1 LTKPVSLL
9 LAMSLL
15 AAGLAQKPDNAL
27 EVETRSRGKYH
38 ADWPPGPLRDSMPSW
53 AAPGKIRFSR
63 WDGGRIETAKA
74 FLSGWE
80 GLNPPHPDLLYTMT
94 NWYDLATV
102 QLLKEA
108 HINLIWIT
116 MSVGF
121 SNETEAA
128 HREDVRR
135 YIAECHLH
143 GIRVMAYQSV
153 ANIFWEDMFKVV
165 PASKGWLSLLP
176 NGQPQPYGAGRYE
189 KMGRIT
195 RYLADLA
202 NPDWRTYLKKRI
214 DLAIE
219 SGADGL
225 MYDNGRGEEIFN
237 VYHEMMQ
244 YAASRRR
251 DFLVMAN
258 VHWSNFTMNRLLNA
272 ITTEDGLEPGLWS
285 AKSPG
290 YERLK
295 SHYSY
300 LMPIGDRLLVNNV
313 GLLRIHE
320 TLIEGWK
327 PAMIED
333 GHRERAGRLEALMS
347 PQRSQLAL
355 AENMMYGVA
364 LEQFIE
370 ARPAHDLLTGEPET
384 RASWSA
390 IGKYNRFFEE
400 HTDLYTGARSR
411 ASLAI
416 VLDDRGDGL
425 PLLDGLGARRVIFNV
440 LYERD
445 LSAETL
451 SGYKAVAILSARVV
465 RDSALAAVEEFVR
478 KGGVLIA
485 AGPAGSLD
493 EHDRKRPRNP
503 FATRRVDSGQSIY
516 FDRLPA
522 PDELAKT
529 LLRASGEGLVH
540 LEAPPGIL
548 YNVTEQRDR
557 GRVLVHLLNYTLS
570 PVADLDLKVMGTYRS
585 ARLVSPDG
593 AASFAVA
600 PVLGP
605 AYAELRIPGLR
616 IYSLVVLERK

>member
-1 LTKPVSLL
+1 MKKPVWLL
-9 LAMSLL
+9 LATSLL
-15 AAGLAQKPDNAL
+15 AVGLAQKPDNAL
-27 EVETRSRGKYH
+27 EVETRSRGKYR
-38 ADWPPGPLRDSMPSW
+38 AVWPPGPSRDSMPAW

-102 QLLKEA
+102 RLLKEA
-108 HINLIWIT
+108 RINLIWIT
-116 MSVGF
+116 LSVGF

-128 HREDVRR
+128 HREGVRR
-135 YIAECHLH
+135 YIAECHRQ

-153 ANIFWEDMFKVV
+153 ANIFWEDMFEAV
-165 PASKGWLSLLP
+165 PASKGWLSMLP
-176 NGQPQPYGAGRYE
+176 DGKPQPYGAGRYD

-202 NPDWRTYLKKRI
+202 NPDWRAYLKKRI

-225 MYDNGRGEEIFN
+225 MYDNGRGDEIFN
-237 VYHEMMQ
+237 TYHEMMQ

-258 VHWSNFTMNRLLNA
+258 VHWNYFTMNRLLNT
-272 ITTEDGLEPGLWS
+272 ITTEDGVEPGLWS

-290 YERLK
+290 YERMK
-295 SHYSY
+295 PHYPY
-300 LMPIGDRLLVNNV
+300 LMPVGDKLLVNNV

-320 TLIEGWK
+320 TLMEGWK

-333 GHRERAGRLEALMS
+333 GHREGPGRLEALMS

-370 ARPAHDLLTGEPET
+370 ARPAHELLTGKPAAV
-384 RASWSA
+384 ASWSA
-390 IGKYNRFFEE
+390 IGQYNRFFEE
-400 HTDLYTGARSR
+400 HADLYTDARSR
-411 ASLAI
+411 APLAI
-416 VLDDRGDGL
+416 VLDDHGEGL
-425 PLLDGLGARRVIFNV
+425 PLLDGLGARRVMFNV
-440 LYERD
+440 IYERD
-445 LSAETL
+445 LSAAAL

-478 KGGVLIA
+478 KGGTLVA
-485 AGPAGSLD
+485 AAPAGSLD
-493 EHDRKRPRNP
+493 EHDRKRPRSP
-503 FATRRVDSGQSIY
+503 FSTRAIGAGQSTY
-516 FDRLPA
+516 FDRLP
-522 PDELAKT
+522 PVDELAKT
-529 LLRASGEGLVH
+529 LLKASGEGLVH

-548 YNVTEQRDR
+548 YNVTERRDR
-557 GRVLVHLLNYTLS
+557 NRVLVHLLNYTLS
-570 PVADLDLKVMGTYRS
+570 PIADLNLRVSGAYRS

-593 AASFAVA
+593 AASFVRA

-605 AYAELRIPGLR
+605 ASAEMRIPGLR
-616 IYSLVVLERK
+616 IYSVVVLERK